1 VLVLLHKGVY
11 GLLWG
16 LRVER
21 VEETRPVWSVVDFL
35 VGSRGSFWRTRGRV
49 RASLRW
55 HRILRVVDDWGLA
68 GVSEL

>member
-1 VLVLLHKGVY
+1 
-11 GLLWG
+11 
-16 LRVER
+16 
-21 VEETRPVWSVVDFL
+21 VVDFL